1 MAAWKVTAPAI
12 SATRES
18 STRRTVA
25 DDGARRDP
33 GPENV
38 FFRICDTRV
47 VLVK

>member
-12 SATRES
+12 SAARES

-25 DDGARRDP
+25 DDGARSDP
-33 GPENV
+33 GPESV
-38 FFRICDTRV
+38 FCRICNTRV